1 MFSPVIP
8 VHLIP
13 ALPTSVLT
21 SLPPSPH
28 STPSHFLLGNRWE
41 TGRRGN
47 EQEERQTWT
56 VTTVKET
63 ADIAPLHVDALS
75 YRNWVV
81 SHSAVGYKHGD
92 LLLSGWILR
101 VTALTLWW
109 LSVTLT
115 EQTHNTPGLT
125 FKTPTLSN
133 GEFYFSWDLSFYAD
147 LHVLHQICE
156 FLREKWWLNH
166 VFFLLRAK
174 LLLRFSNDALKVCHH
189 VLWCHHKRLSSSLT
203 SSLQLTKRKLGKKG
217 REGNLERIKMHFMR
231 H

>member
-1 MFSPVIP
+1 MDISLSPTKGSLSLEKVPTVKCCFSCTCCIFSCFSWNPEHRSSSFMKWNVWSGLFICNSG

-21 SLPPSPH
+21 FLPPSPH

-47 EQEERQTWT
+47 EQEERQTLT

-63 ADIAPLHVDALS
+63 ADIAPRHVDALS

-125 FKTPTLSN
+125 FKTLTLSS
-133 GEFYFSWDLSFYAD
+133 GEFYFSWDLPFYAD
-147 LHVLHQICE
+147 LHM
-156 FLREKWWLNH
+156 F
-166 VFFLLRAK
+166 
-174 LLLRFSNDALKVCHH
+174 
-189 VLWCHHKRLSSSLT
+189 
-203 SSLQLTKRKLGKKG
+203 TKFV
-217 REGNLERIKMHFMR
+217 NF
-231 H
+231 